1 MAKETIIEVNDLK
14 KHYGNVK
21 AVDGISFKVLK
32 GEVFTL
38 LGPNGAGKTTTLEVL
53 EGLKT
58 HDSGRITMFGKTLR
72 TNVPREIRERIGV
85 VLQENN
91 FIEHLTVTEIL
102 KMFRNLYPSPLKI
115 EEVLDIASLQEK
127 RRARV
132 EKLSGGQRQRL
143 AIGTALVGNPD
154 LIFMDEPTT
163 GLDPQAR
170 RNIWDMIERFRNSGK
185 TIFLTTHYMEEAE
198 VLSDYV
204 YIMDHGKIIAKG
216 TPQKLVSSFGGDK
229 IIEARINT
237 NNDKLTE
244 LKEIFGNIEIEESK
258 VIFGASD
265 LPRTMKSFLDWA
277 EANSIEVEDLSVRQS
292 NLEDVFLKLT
302 GRSLRD

>member
-1 MAKETIIEVNDLK
+1 MKEAIVEVDNLK

-38 LGPNGAGKTTTLEVL
+38 LGPNGAGKTTTLEIL
-53 EGLKT
+53 EGLKK
-58 HDSGRITMFGKTLR
+58 HDSGKITMFGRTLR

-91 FIEHLTVTEIL
+91 FIEHLRVTEIL
-102 KMFRNLYPSPLKI
+102 KMFSNLYPAPLKI
-115 EEVLDIASLQEK
+115 EEIVKIVSLQEK
-127 RRARV
+127 RKARV

-143 AIGTALVGNPD
+143 AIGTALIGNPD

-170 RNIWDMIERFRNSGK
+170 RNIWDMIEKFKSSGK

-198 VLSDYV
+198 MLSDYI

-229 IIEARINT
+229 IIEARLSADD
-237 NNDKLTE
+237 DKILE
-244 LKEIFGNIEIEESK
+244 LERMFNGVKIENSK
-258 VIFGASD
+258 VTFRASD
-265 LPRTMKSFLDWA
+265 LPKNMKSFLDWA
-277 EANSIEVEDLSVRQS
+277 ENNSIEVEDLSVRQS

>member
-1 MAKETIIEVNDLK
+1 MAEETIIEVNDLK

-53 EGLKT
+53 EGLKA
-58 HDSGRITMFGKTLR
+58 HDSGKIAMFGKTLH
-72 TNVPREIRERIGV
+72 TTVPREIRERIGV

-102 KMFRNLYPSPLKI
+102 KMFRNLYPTPLKI
-115 EEVLDIASLQEK
+115 EEVLEIVSLQEK
-127 RRARV
+127 RKARV

-143 AIGTALVGNPD
+143 AIGTALIGNPD

-170 RNIWDMIERFRNSGK
+170 RNIWDMIEKFKNSGK

-229 IIEARINT
+229 IIEARVNT
-237 NNDKLTE
+237 NNDKIIG
-244 LKEIFGNIEIEESK
+244 LKEIFSDIEIEESK

-265 LPRTMKSFLDWA
+265 LPKTMKSFLDWA

>member
-14 KHYGNVK
+14 KHYGHVK

-58 HDSGRITMFGKTLR
+58 HDSGKITMFGKTLR
-72 TNVPREIRERIGV
+72 TNVPLEIRERIGV

-102 KMFRNLYPSPLKI
+102 KMFKNLYPSPLKVN
-115 EEVLDIASLQEK
+115 EVLKIVSLQEK
-127 RRARV
+127 RKARV

-143 AIGTALVGNPD
+143 AIGTALIGNPD

-170 RNIWDMIERFRNSGK
+170 RNIWDMIEKFKNSGK

-198 VLSDYV
+198 MLSDYV
-204 YIMDHGKIIAKG
+204 YIMDHGKIIANG
-216 TPQKLVSSFGGDK
+216 TPRELVSSFGEEK
-229 IIEARINT
+229 IIEARVNT
-237 NNDKLTE
+237 NNGKISE
-244 LKEIFGNIEIEESK
+244 LKEILGDIEIEESK
-258 VIFGASD
+258 VIFEASD
-265 LPRTMKSFLDWA
+265 LPKTMKSFLDWA
-277 EANSIEVEDLSVRQS
+277 EANSVEVEDLSVRQS

>member
-1 MAKETIIEVNDLK
+1 MKEAIVEVDNLK

-38 LGPNGAGKTTTLEVL
+38 LGPNGAGKTTTLEIL
-53 EGLKT
+53 EGLKK
-58 HDSGRITMFGKTLR
+58 HDSGKITMFGRTLR

-91 FIEHLTVTEIL
+91 FIEHLRVTEIL
-102 KMFRNLYPSPLKI
+102 KMFSNLYPAPLKI
-115 EEVLDIASLQEK
+115 EEIVKIVSLQEK
-127 RRARV
+127 RKARV

-143 AIGTALVGNPD
+143 AIGTALIGNPD

-170 RNIWDMIERFRNSGK
+170 RNIWDMIEKFKSSGK

-198 VLSDYV
+198 MLSDYI

-229 IIEARINT
+229 IIEARLSADD
-237 NNDKLTE
+237 DKILE
-244 LKEIFGNIEIEESK
+244 LERMFNGVKIENSK
-258 VIFGASD
+258 VTFMASD
-265 LPRTMKSFLDWA
+265 LPKNMKSFLDWA
-277 EANSIEVEDLSVRQS
+277 ENNSIEVEDLSVRQS